1 MEEVPALQGRPKRA
15 VLRSQRE
22 ASISFEAVTGAGRK
36 RSAEWSVADQLAA
49 LRILVEGLVKQ
60 HQEKEEHA
68 QDEIRGLKKEMEGLK
83 GTIQAW
89 RQEQLAA
96 EKAKGQDQKAFH
108 TAIQE
113 EHKKQAAAVEKV
125 QTILKEK
132 GQRPSYSDIA
142 KSSGAHT
149 EQPWSVVERR
159 KASPKL
165 QPHKDKD
172 EQAVTIDASRTKA
185 EKVDYAIV
193 KAKLQEGLDNIQATA
208 GLRIEY
214 LRPGPADKIEVVFAT
229 KAQAE
234 KAKKHSRWVTTPMPG
249 TRIQGDEWHP
259 IKCDLVAKQAVL
271 DSTAKDGVTL
281 KQEMGKEFQTQNS
294 VEGINCTVMKARWI
308 SRADSAKKTGSI
320 VIWLKHKAAAFHLL
334 AKGTAIFGA
343 TGSFC
348 SK

>member
-1 MEEVPALQGRPKRA
+1 MNVKNMNTNIEGDDIIVERGGGTKSQGAGANTGGRAGAGAGAGAGGGGGQRGKEGMEEVPPLQGRPKRA

-193 KAKLQEGLDNIQATA
+193 KAKLQEGLDNI
-208 GLRIEY
+208 
-214 LRPGPADKIEVVFAT
+214 
-229 KAQAE
+229 
-234 KAKKHSRWVTTPMPG
+234 
-249 TRIQGDEWHP
+249 
-259 IKCDLVAKQAVL
+259 
-271 DSTAKDGVTL
+271 
-281 KQEMGKEFQTQNS
+281 
-294 VEGINCTVMKARWI
+294 
-308 SRADSAKKTGSI
+308 
-320 VIWLKHKAAAFHLL
+320 
-334 AKGTAIFGA
+334 
-343 TGSFC
+343 
-348 SK
+348 